1 MVPMSP
7 KSACVFHFKVNLF
20 PHFIMPGNRFSW
32 EDNIKSERLIPS
44 KKFCTESELVPRFM
58 SAQQL
63 FTSKNDWICQVRKNM
78 KEIQLNL
85 TDERIAH
92 MSKEEFRKQIKI
104 RVEKTAIN
112 YLKKLQSS
120 HSKTSKLVCDGFKP
134 AEYLH
139 SPYLNKE
146 EVQQLF
152 KLRNHIQRKYVVQDL
167 LFVSRISGTP
177 SQVQCDC
184 GQTQTIY

>member
-1 MVPMSP
+1 
-7 KSACVFHFKVNLF
+7 
-20 PHFIMPGNRFSW
+20 
-32 EDNIKSERLIPS
+32 
-44 KKFCTESELVPRFM
+44 
-58 SAQQL
+58 
-63 FTSKNDWICQVRKNM
+63 M

-112 YLKKLQSS
+112 YFKKLQSS
-120 HSKTSKLVCDGFKP
+120 HSKTSKLVCDGFNP

-152 KLRNHIQRKYVVQDL
+152 KLRNHMIDVKQNFSSIYKENMWCRTCYLFQESQEHLLKCSVIVDRLKQSINFSTAKYCMLFKSEEEQIKITKVFSLVLKTRK
-167 LFVSRISGTP
+167 SIIEETRKSP
-177 SQVQCDC
+177 
-184 GQTQTIY
+184 